1 MRSRLGL
8 PCAIVDVNDLTAIK
22 GKFLVLAKS
31 EGVDEDILRMALL
44 RNPAGNA
51 DQQTP
56 LVLIRHDP
64 ARRSELLA
72 AAAEDEKNRKERAR
86 RKGGIAFVQK

>member
-1 MRSRLGL
+1 M
-8 PCAIVDVNDLTAIK
+8 DVNDLTHIK

-31 EGVDEDILRMALL
+31 EGVDEEILRVALL

-72 AAAEDEKNRKERAR
+72 AAAADERSRKERQ
-86 RKGGIAFVQK
+86 RKGVAFVQK

>member
-1 MRSRLGL
+1 M
-8 PCAIVDVNDLTAIK
+8 D
-22 GKFLVLAKS
+22 
-31 EGVDEDILRMALL
+31 DEILRMALL

-64 ARRSELLA
+64 AKRSELLTA
-72 AAAEDEKNRKERAR
+72 AAADEKARKKRERE
-86 RKGGIAFVQK
+86 GVAFVQK

>member
-1 MRSRLGL
+1 
-8 PCAIVDVNDLTAIK
+8 
-22 GKFLVLAKS
+22 
-31 EGVDEDILRMALL
+31 MALL

-64 ARRSELLA
+64 AKRSELLTA
-72 AAAEDEKNRKERAR
+72 AAADEKARKKRERE
-86 RKGGIAFVQK
+86 GVAFVQK

>member
-1 MRSRLGL
+1 MGL
-8 PCAIVDVNDLTAIK
+8 SYEVINRFQAFAFKCNLYRYSA
-22 GKFLVLAKS
+22 
-31 EGVDEDILRMALL
+31 ALL

-64 ARRSELLA
+64 ARRAQLVA
-72 AAAEDEKNRKERAR
+72 AAAADEKARKERER
-86 RKGGIAFVQK
+86 NGVAFVQK